1 MEAYIKKYFWTLN
14 LVTIALCSYMAAKTT
29 NLYLGEV
36 LYSEPQQVE
45 QKNVQPRQ
53 RNEDNARKFEHK
65 AGINPFTGE
74 RLATAPTAMDD
85 SQVEV
90 RDVEAEAEDIL
101 AYGEDSECVT
111 TSITGTLMGTMV
123 SSNPE
128 SSFAIIEINGKAQM
142 FEVRQSLGVGDA
154 HVVGVFRHKVFV
166 RNNGRI
172 ECFFH
177 GEQGQIAKTEAVQG
191 DEDGGDGI
199 RKISETEYIISQDEI
214 NKAIDNINLL
224 MTQARVVP
232 SFKDGKSNGFRIYSI
247 KPGSLYRKIGIK
259 NGDILQ
265 KINENE
271 LSSPDK
277 ALELYTKLRTE
288 KRVAINL
295 LRRGQPVTLDYT
307 IQ

>member
-29 NLYLGEV
+29 NLYLGEA
-36 LYSEPQQVE
+36 LYSEPDKVDQTH
-45 QKNVQPRQ
+45 VQPQKKTDITRS
-53 RNEDNARKFEHK
+53 FEHK

-74 RLATAPTAMDD
+74 KLPNAVQAIDD
-85 SQVEV
+85 SQIEV
-90 RDVEAEAEDIL
+90 RDVEASAEDVS
-101 AYGEDSECVT
+101 AYDENSECAA

-154 HVVGVFRHKVFV
+154 HVVGVFRHKVII

-177 GEQGQIAKTEAVQG
+177 GEQGQIAKAPATAVEG
-191 DEDGGDGI
+191 DEGGEGI

-265 KINENE
+265 KVNENE
-271 LSSPDK
+271 LSSPEK

-288 KRVAINL
+288 KRVTINL
-295 LRRGQPVTLDYT
+295 LRRGQPVSLDYT